1 MAQLGLSRVPSRAG
15 VSVKDATSLAW
26 DIIQLLERPGDE
38 VPEVAAI
45 REACRNAQLLARV
58 CDFLRQGH
66 MFDLEVDPDPLSDL
80 PDGAFIPPPT
90 D

>member
-1 MAQLGLSRVPSRAG
+1 MRYAGQLGKLG
-15 VSVKDATSLAW
+15 GITVKDATSLAW

-38 VPEVAAI
+38 LPEAAAI
-45 REACRNAQLLARV
+45 REACRNAQTLARV
-58 CDFLRQGH
+58 CDFLRQGTL
-66 MFDLEVDPDPLSDL
+66 FDLDPDGDLPPL